1 LGRRPEENDSGT
13 DHGAAGAAFVIGAHA
28 AGQMVGEFPGMGAL
42 DENQNLIAT
51 SDFRA
56 LYCALLEQWLGTDA
70 AAVIPDAGALV
81 RPRVVR

>member
-1 LGRRPEENDSGT
+1 
-13 DHGAAGAAFVIGAHA
+13 VIGTRA

-56 LYCALLEQWLGTDA
+56 LYCALLEQWLGQDASAVMPDA
-70 AAVIPDAGALV
+70 AGLT
-81 RPRVVR
+81 RPAVVR